1 MLWRN
6 LEIGHKHRPYPSPGT
21 GEVIAV
27 DDSADA
33 GEVLGAV
40 CRGPGEVSTLKI
52 LLKIY
57 RFFLLFET
65 TVLTSKWIDS

>member
-6 LEIGHKHRPYPSPGT
+6 LEIGHKHRPFPSPGT

-27 DDSADA
+27 DDPADA

-52 LLKIY
+52 LL
-57 RFFLLFET
+57 
-65 TVLTSKWIDS
+65 